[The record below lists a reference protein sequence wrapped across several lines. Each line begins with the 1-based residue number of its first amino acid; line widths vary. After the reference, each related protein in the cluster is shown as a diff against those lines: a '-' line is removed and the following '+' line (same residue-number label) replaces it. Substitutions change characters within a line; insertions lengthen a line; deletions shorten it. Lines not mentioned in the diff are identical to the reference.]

1 MFLSPQTCRQ
11 RHRKLLQERKL
22 LSPGET
28 TMNTYDWIVVGGGIT
43 GAALSYELRKSGFS
57 VLLLEQEATLQGATR
72 YSYGGLAYWS
82 GTSELMRMLCKEGKE
97 RYKILSEELEA
108 EIQFREMDLLLT
120 ISAQDD
126 PEQVAATIANF
137 ATPPQQLS
145 REEACQLEPLLNK
158 NAISGAL
165 TVRHGQVQPEKTNQA
180 YLQAFRRAG
189 GEMKI
194 EKVVELLRVGNTIS
208 GVKTQQFTY
217 HAAKTVICAGGIS
230 RALLKSADIP
240 VRLYFTRA
248 ELIDIPPGDIQL
260 HALVMPAITERFALE
275 AKVSTREIDPLWD
288 VPGNE
293 PLPPVLDAGAV
304 QFLDG
309 TIRIG
314 QLSRV
319 LTDPYAAITA
329 KESEAAI
336 RTQVGKVLPA
346 LEKLPGTWHHCQV
359 AFNSNRLG
367 VIGALSGVE
376 GAYIFSGFT
385 NPLVFV
391 PPLAVRF
398 ARWATG
404 EDDEIITQISS
415 GV

>member
-1 MFLSPQTCRQ
+1 MS
-11 RHRKLLQERKL
+11 RHRLAAQGSVKFGQRVSESGQARDMK
-22 LSPGET
+22 
-28 TMNTYDWIVVGGGIT
+28 TYDWIVIGGGIT
-43 GAALSYELRKSGFS
+43 GATLAYELRKTGFS
-57 VLLLEQEATLQGATR
+57 VLLLEQDATLQGATR
-72 YSYGGLAYWS
+72 YSYGGLAYWA
-82 GTSELMRMLCKEGKE
+82 GTSELTWTLCQEGKA
-97 RYKILSEELEA
+97 RYQILAQELEA

-120 ISAQDD
+120 ISADKD
-126 PEQVAATIANF
+126 PKQIAATYANF
-137 ATPPQQLS
+137 AIPPKLLS
-145 REEACQLEPLLNK
+145 IEEACQLQPLLNK

-165 TVRHGQVQPEKTNQA
+165 TVRHGQIQPEKTNQA
-180 YLQAFRRAG
+180 YLQAFQRAG
-189 GEMKI
+189 GELKI
-194 EKVVELLRVGNTIS
+194 EQVVELLRFGDTIQ
-208 GVKTQQFTY
+208 GVKTQQTTY
-217 HAAKTVICAGGIS
+217 HAAKTVVCAGGLG
-230 RALLKSADIP
+230 RALLKAVGIP

-260 HALVMPAITERFALE
+260 HAPVMSAITQRFELE
-275 AKVSTREIDPLWD
+275 AKVSTAEIEELWD

-293 PLPPVLDAGAV
+293 PLPPILDAGAV

-319 LTDPYAAITA
+319 LTDPNAPISA

-336 RTQVGKVLPA
+336 RVQVGKVLPA

-367 VIGALSGVE
+367 VIGALKGVE

-398 ARWATG
+398 ARWAG
-404 EDDEIITQISS
+404 GQDDEIIDQISL

>member
-1 MFLSPQTCRQ
+1 M
-11 RHRKLLQERKL
+11 K
-22 LSPGET
+22 
-28 TMNTYDWIVVGGGIT
+28 TYDWIVVGGGIT
-43 GAALSYELRKSGFS
+43 GAALSYELRQKGFS
-57 VLLLEQEATLQGATR
+57 VLLLEQDAKLQGATR

-82 GTSELMRMLCKEGKE
+82 GTSDTTRTLCKEGKE
-97 RYKILSEELEA
+97 RYQVLSQELEA
-108 EIQFREMDLLLT
+108 EIQFREIDLLLT

-126 PEQVAATIANF
+126 PEQVAATYANF
-137 ATPPQQLS
+137 ATPPQLLS
-145 REEACQLEPLLNK
+145 VEEACELEPLLNK

-165 TVRHGQVQPEKTNQA
+165 TVRHGQIQPEKANQA

-189 GEMKI
+189 GEI
-194 EKVVELLRVGNTIS
+194 QIAQVVELLRVGNTIS
-208 GVKTQQFTY
+208 GVKTQQETY
-217 HAAKTVICAGGIS
+217 HAPHTVICAGGLS
-230 RALLKSADIP
+230 RALLKAAGIP
-240 VRLYFTRA
+240 VRIYFTRA

-260 HALVMPAITERFALE
+260 HTLVMPAITQRFELE
-275 AKVSTREIDPLWD
+275 AKVSTAEIEPLWD
-288 VPGNE
+288 EPGNE
-293 PLPPVLDAGAV
+293 PLPPILDPGAV

-319 LTDPYAAITA
+319 LTDPNAPITA

-336 RTQVGKVLPA
+336 RSQVGNVLPA
-346 LEKLPGTWHHCQV
+346 LENLPGTWHHCRV

-404 EDDEIITQISS
+404 QDDAIIAQIRP

>member
-1 MFLSPQTCRQ
+1 LS
-11 RHRKLLQERKL
+11 
-22 LSPGET
+22 
-28 TMNTYDWIVVGGGIT
+28 V
-43 GAALSYELRKSGFS
+43 
-57 VLLLEQEATLQGATR
+57 
-72 YSYGGLAYWS
+72 
-82 GTSELMRMLCKEGKE
+82 
-97 RYKILSEELEA
+97 
-108 EIQFREMDLLLT
+108 
-120 ISAQDD
+120 
-126 PEQVAATIANF
+126 
-137 ATPPQQLS
+137 
-145 REEACQLEPLLNK
+145 EEACELEPLLNK

-165 TVRHGQVQPEKTNQA
+165 TVRHGQIQPEKTNQA
-180 YLQAFRRAG
+180 YLEAFRRAG
-189 GEMKI
+189 GEI
-194 EKVVELLRVGNTIS
+194 QIAQVTELLRVGNTIS
-208 GVKTQQFTY
+208 GVKTQQETY
-217 HAAKTVICAGGIS
+217 HAPHTVICAGGLS
-230 RALLKSADIP
+230 RALLKAAGIP
-240 VRLYFTRA
+240 VRIYFTRA

-260 HALVMPAITERFALE
+260 HTLVMPAITQRFELE
-275 AKVSTREIDPLWD
+275 AKVSTAEIEPLWD
-288 VPGNE
+288 EPGNE
-293 PLPPVLDAGAV
+293 PLPPILDPGAV

-319 LTDPYAAITA
+319 LTDPNAPITA

-336 RTQVGKVLPA
+336 RSQVGNVLPA
-346 LEKLPGTWHHCQV
+346 LENLPGTWHHCRV

-404 EDDEIITQISS
+404 QDDAIIAQIRP